1 MLTLTMREAF
11 SLVWAITPLAYMGL
25 NGIVKEKKKVTPI
38 ANMMELELMDHI
50 FGLSSI
56 LSVIRIKVKGHF
68 IFDFN

>member
-25 NGIVKEKKKVTPI
+25 NGIVKEKKKVTLI